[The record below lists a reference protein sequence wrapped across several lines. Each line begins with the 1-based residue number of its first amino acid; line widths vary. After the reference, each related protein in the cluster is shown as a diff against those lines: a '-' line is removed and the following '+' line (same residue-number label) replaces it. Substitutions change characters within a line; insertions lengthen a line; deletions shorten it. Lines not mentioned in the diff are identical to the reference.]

1 MFLLAHG
8 ILIFLWSARCV
19 YSAYVLRWQ
28 QCHLNIK
35 ASALFNQLWFSAGS
49 IELVLLRSCA
59 FALLRLALLR
69 LARFIVVFE
78 FKNKLKLVWASI
90 SMAPCKYLVK
100 FLLSCARRLR
110 VAHCA
115 NFGAL
120 TPVLGGAH
128 LCLCDLVN

>member
-1 MFLLAHG
+1 MRSTSHANQSWIRAASWLTQNICKAPSSLTPRLT
-8 ILIFLWSARCV
+8 LIYFKFKDDNTA
-19 YSAYVLRWQ
+19 
-28 QCHLNIK
+28 
-35 ASALFNQLWFSAGS
+35 
-49 IELVLLRSCA
+49 LLRSCA
-59 FALLRLALLR
+59 LALLRLALLR